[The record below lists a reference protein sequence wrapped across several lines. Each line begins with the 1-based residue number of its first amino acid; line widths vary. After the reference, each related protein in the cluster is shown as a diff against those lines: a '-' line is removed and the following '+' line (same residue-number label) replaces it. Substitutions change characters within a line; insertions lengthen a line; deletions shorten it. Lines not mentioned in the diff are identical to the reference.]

1 MAALSVAPESRAV
14 VRLIAKDLG
23 GARKIASVT
32 TSFEYDV
39 NKQKVKDCV
48 KTKGLSLKK

>member
-23 GARKIASVT
+23 GAKKIASVT

-39 NKQKVKDCV
+39 KQKVKDCV